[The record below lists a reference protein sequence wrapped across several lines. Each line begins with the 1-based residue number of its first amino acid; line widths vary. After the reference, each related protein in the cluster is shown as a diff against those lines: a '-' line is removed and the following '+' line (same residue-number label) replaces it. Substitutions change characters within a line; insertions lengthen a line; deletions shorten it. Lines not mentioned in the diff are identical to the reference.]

1 MELKNAPLDLMLFNL
16 DLTYFD
22 TAFYVIN
29 NLNPG
34 GPINLK
40 SSMKLID
47 ENGDGYVWY
56 TPLSGWNTYQGY
68 PVKGI
73 KKAADY
79 AHKIK
84 VFHEEPFIINIENE

>member
-1 MELKNAPLDLMLFNL
+1 MEMKNDPLDLMLFKLN
-16 DLTYFD
+16 LTYSD
-22 TAFYVIN
+22 TAFYVVN

-34 GPINLK
+34 DPINLN
-40 SSMKLID
+40 SPMKLID
-47 ENGDGYVWY
+47 ENGDDYAWY
-56 TPLSGWNTYQGY
+56 TPSSEWNTYYGY

-79 AHKIK
+79 THKIK